1 MSCTKSEFLNVA
13 IAAAQRA
20 SDIIIRYFGSLSK
33 EEITLKQ
40 ASDYVTHVDKESEQ
54 AIIATVR
61 EKFPDHCFLAEES
74 LRDQES
80 DMYRWI
86 IDPLDGTTNYI
97 HGYPIFAISIALE
110 YRKEIITGVVLD
122 PLRNELFTAEKGSGA
137 YLNDLPIRISSTR
150 DAESS
155 LVATGFPFKRKEI
168 IDEYLALFKSVLLR
182 VSDLRRAGAAALDLA
197 SVASGRCEAF
207 FEIGLSPWDIAA
219 GSLLVREA
227 GGIITDFRGGNDYLK
242 TGNVVAGNYLLH
254 GVVLEE
260 VQRVFKGHVFNN
272 EGQ

>member
-40 ASDYVTHVDKESEQ
+40 ASYYVTHVDKESEQ

-97 HGYPIFAISIALE
+97 HGYPIFAISIAIE

-137 YLNDLPIRISSTR
+137 YLNDLPIRIS
-150 DAESS
+150 
-155 LVATGFPFKRKEI
+155 
-168 IDEYLALFKSVLLR
+168 
-182 VSDLRRAGAAALDLA
+182 
-197 SVASGRCEAF
+197 
-207 FEIGLSPWDIAA
+207 
-219 GSLLVREA
+219 
-227 GGIITDFRGGNDYLK
+227 
-242 TGNVVAGNYLLH
+242 
-254 GVVLEE
+254 
-260 VQRVFKGHVFNN
+260 
-272 EGQ
+272 